1 MRGAVQFTDM
11 TEPLVHLIWE
21 TFVVRVWREPTSGA
35 WRGEIVHVPDRAAIH
50 FASFAQAEEF
60 VRRYVPTAEFEG
72 SDTKLQGALKAPSG
86 DNPPFP
92 AAG

>member
-1 MRGAVQFTDM
+1 MTDSHHAV
-11 TEPLVHLIWE
+11 EWE
-21 TFVVRVWREPTSGA
+21 TFVVRVWREAGSGA

-60 VRRYVPTAEFEG
+60 MRRYVPAAESDG
-72 SDTKLQGALKAPSG
+72 SSAQLQSALKAPSG

-92 AAG
+92 AAGLSSSGSVDS